1 MKNMKKFI
9 TLCGFL
15 ILGSIACGDADV
27 VKAKAINNQTTDTSG
42 YTITIP
48 SDVDIDKNSGKGSFA
63 ITGKMDAQT
72 ELDVSVN
79 SLNKCKL
86 KNKNQEISYSLD
98 KDSFHVDNIKSADMK
113 SFDENFNITL
123 ANTNT
128 SFSGSYEDKLVFDIT
143 GNRYTYVL
151 DLNSILDG
159 KVMYSEHT
167 YGVVDIYINNKL
179 VASNVSDWN
188 KTYPYGTEYE
198 IKNIRATDGHH
209 YSGVGS
215 IDNVPPIPLKGRI
228 GIDTYCAPRTNA
240 PHILCTPCYFKFDT
254 NKLTLNYH
262 ADGAQT
268 WNNFWNIIQDVSN
281 KDIAYSETK
290 KYGATFDSRAGLAD
304 VLRLTKLGY
313 TATEHTWTIGKAGTK
328 KVMDNV
334 GLAKM
339 EDVAEY
345 CGVLDKFKK
354 NDVTVDL
361 YPIWEPLLNTITYDA
376 NGGTLSTTKTQ
387 QFYTGTPYK
396 APENSKSF
404 SGTST
409 DDCEDLGYYNY
420 AFGNKLTIST
430 KIRFNSSDDTLP
442 QKLQEFFCNYEW
454 GGFGLGLGE
463 DTRPYFSVFRENK
476 DDYDILRSKTKIK
489 PNETYWITGVYDGPN
504 NTMSIYINGEK
515 TNTIQLSATG
525 NPNIKVS
532 PLGLSLGGNPIVGD
546 HYSNLTK
553 GDIWK
558 CGLWQNALSDEEVM
572 KMYKIDTLA
581 EGSFISRNY
590 SAPKKTYYL
599 FDGWYTQPTGGNK
612 ITTGTIINSSMTLY
626 AHYKP
631 ILSFINYD
639 SNEGTGIMQ
648 SETILSTDKTNLSK
662 NIFTKDGYALKGWL
676 ASRKY
681 KSNVEYLY
689 VNPNGGGGW
698 FEKGAQP
705 SGWSKLYLL
714 SDEEPIYLI
723 SAYDG
728 LTLTFHAQWEKA
740 YSAGTVLNI
749 EGSNYIVMSQTDD
762 DTYLVIDGESLGNIQ
777 YQPNVNSDGNYK
789 VGTYETP
796 DDKRPDGQYSNT
808 YEGSYIDNYL
818 ENTWYKQLPDKL
830 QKAIQV
836 TDIKQASYMDFA
848 SNPKWKYFDPNG
860 GSSNDWYYNEGTTE
874 NPKWVV
880 YYKANFPEDAQGAHP
895 LNCWKYSEKGYNNT
909 TYNAISRHV
918 FLPSVEEVSNLV
930 DLNNANKVYDFL
942 KGTNNSLYH
951 MWFRDGYT
959 GSPRSAMYLSY
970 SFRSMNKDL
979 ITDAGIGARPA
990 FVINLSKVNYTV
1002 TGSVNYK

>member
-15 ILGSIACGDADV
+15 VLGSIACGDADV
-27 VKAKAINNQTTDTSG
+27 VKAEAINEQTADTSG

-48 SDVDIDKNSGKGSFA
+48 SDVDIDKDSGKGSFA
-63 ITGKMDAQT
+63 VTGKVKAQST
-72 ELDVSVN
+72 IDVSIQSKN
-79 SLNKCKL
+79 GYKL
-86 KNKNQEISYSLD
+86 KDKNGELPYSID
-98 KDSFHVDNIKSADMK
+98 KK
-113 SFDENFNITL
+113 SFSIDNSRSASDIPLNEEFNIVSK
-123 ANTNT
+123 TNT
-128 SFSGSYEDKLVFDIT
+128 KVSGYYTDSLTFDIT
-143 GNRYTYVL
+143 GKKHEYRL
-151 DLNSILDG
+151 DVNGSLDG
-159 KVMYSEHT
+159 GGAGDGTLSG
-167 YGVVDIYINNKL
+167 YGIFDVYVDGKL
-179 VASNVSDWN
+179 VKKDADDFCQCI
-188 KTYPYGTEYE
+188 PYGSVWEL
-198 IKNIRATDGHH
+198 KNIRSLDGYH
-209 YSGVGS
+209 YEESVKVPTKGVIGE
-215 IDNVPPIPLKGRI
+215 NVEDITSTYRTTHVNLKF
-228 GIDTYCAPRTNA
+228 Y
-240 PHILCTPCYFKFDT
+240 T
-254 NKLTLNYH
+254 NKLTINYH
-262 ADGAQT
+262 ADGAT
-268 WNNFWNIIQDVSN
+268 KLLDWSTKPDSY
-281 KDIAYSETK
+281 KDISGVDIFHSTTDIYGAAYSN
-290 KYGATFDSRAGLAD
+290 GVAGLTDAYRLSGKQGYK
-304 VLRLTKLGY
+304 VLDGY
-313 TATEHTWTIGKAGTK
+313 WKINKTGEQKYSDNIGFKNTE
-328 KVMDNV
+328 NC
-334 GLAKM
+334 
-339 EDVAEY
+339 AEY
-345 CGVLDKFKK
+345 LGVLKELNKG
-354 NDVTVDL
+354 DVTIDL

-376 NGGTLSTTKTQ
+376 NGGTLSTAKTQ
-387 QFYTGTPYK
+387 QFYTGTSYK

-420 AFGNKLTIST
+420 LFGNKLTIST

-463 DTRPYFSVFRENK
+463 DARPYFSVFRENK

-515 TNTIQLSATG
+515 TNTIQLSATD

-558 CGLWQNALSDEEVM
+558 CGLWRNTLSDVEVM
-572 KMYKIDTLA
+572 EMYKTDALP
-581 EGSFISRNY
+581 EGSFISRDY

-612 ITTGTIINSSMTLY
+612 VTTGTIINSSMTLY

-639 SNEGTGIMQ
+639 SNDGNGVMQ
-648 SETILSTDKTNLSK
+648 SKTILSTDKTNLSK
-662 NIFTKDGYALKGWL
+662 NIFTKDGYTFKGWL

-749 EGSNYIVMSQTDD
+749 EGTEYTVIEQKENNK
-762 DTYLVIDGESLGNIQ
+762 YLVMMNKSIGNLRILQ
-777 YQPNVNSDGNYK
+777 SGSRSDGQN
-789 VGTYETP
+789 V
-796 DDKRPDGQYSNT
+796 NT
-808 YEGSYIDNYL
+808 YEGSTIDEHL
-818 ENTWYKQLPDKL
+818 ENDWYNGLPSSL
-830 QKAIQV
+830 KAAILPIN
-836 TDIKQASYMDFA
+836 IKQASYATKND
-848 SNPKWKYFDPNG
+848 SNSKQEAGPNG
-860 GSSNDWYYNEGTTE
+860 QIYNEI
-874 NPKWVV
+874 N
-880 YYKANFPEDAQGAHP
+880 
-895 LNCWKYSEKGYNNT
+895 
-909 TYNAISRHV
+909 RHV
-918 FLPSVEEVSNLV
+918 YLPSVDDIGKIV
-930 DLNNANKVYDFL
+930 DLKNLDKVKSFL
-942 KGTNNSLYH
+942 NETSIWTRDSFQGIAFYMEYLDAYSGSLDYNSV
-951 MWFRDGYT
+951 GYFY
-959 GSPRSAMYLSY
+959 GV
-970 SFRSMNKDL
+970 
-979 ITDAGIGARPA
+979 RPA
-990 FVINLSKVNYTV
+990 FVIDLSKIEATAVDTI
-1002 TGSVNYK
+1002 NYK